1 MREESSG
8 SGDGESLDGQ
18 KNQHADGLDMGYE
31 GKRNLEWCLE
41 YWPEQTVWQLYY
53 SLRKSSFLNGYFKN
67 SKYIFPLKNYLK

>member
-31 GKRNLEWCLE
+31 GKRNLE
-41 YWPEQTVWQLYY
+41 
-53 SLRKSSFLNGYFKN
+53 
-67 SKYIFPLKNYLK
+67 